1 MLRYLPLALLLACLD
16 ASASSPRP
24 LRVVATT
31 SIVGDI
37 VRAVGGEDIQLTT
50 LLGPGMDPHT
60 FEPAPRDAAEIA
72 RANLL
77 FLNGGGLET
86 FMDPLLTANR
96 QTSVIVVDLCEGL
109 PLVHR
114 EEEHEHGETEAAEP
128 EAEHHHHHDHGA
140 LDPHVWFDPMLVA
153 RWTEAIAHHLGDRD
167 PERASLYQE
176 RAAAYRAELE
186 TLDRWIK
193 AEADSIPAGQRRFVT
208 DHNEFGYF
216 ADRYGFAITGALLP
230 NVSTATE
237 TSAKELAALE
247 SSIRTSGTRVLI
259 VGNSVNPSLAQ
270 RVARDTGLTVVT
282 LYTGAL
288 SKSGEPAATYLTFMR
303 YNVEALF
310 QALKKTAP

>member
-1 MLRYLPLALLLACLD
+1 MKIILPLCACL
-16 ASASSPRP
+16 ALSLGSTAVAER

-31 SIVGDI
+31 TIVGD
-37 VRAVGGEDIQLTT
+37 VVQAVGGSDIELTT
-50 LLGPGMDPHT
+50 LLGAGLDPHT
-60 FEPAPRDAAEIA
+60 FEPAPRDAAVVA
-72 RANLL
+72 DADLL
-77 FLNGGGLET
+77 FINGGGLET
-86 FMDPLLTANR
+86 FLEPLVKANR
-96 QTSVIVVDLCEGL
+96 KGQTPVVDLSSGLNLAVREHAACEE
-109 PLVHR
+109 HHDH
-114 EEEHEHGETEAAEP
+114 EHEHHAQ
-128 EAEHHHHHDHGA
+128 
-140 LDPHVWFDPMLVA
+140 DPHVWLDPQLVQQ
-153 RWTEAIAHHLGDRD
+153 WTKTIERVLTERD
-167 PERASLYQE
+167 PVHAAVYQQRAE
-176 RAAAYRAELE
+176 AYRAQLE
-186 TLDRWIK
+186 ILDKWIIGQL
-193 AEADSIPAGQRRFVT
+193 ADLPENKRRFVT
-208 DHNEFGYF
+208 DHDEFGYF